1 MTITEITRIA
11 NNYTDEVFTSSV
23 CLDFA
28 NEAIAKINAMLGAK
42 LPYYAITGDYSTT
55 ILGDEW
61 QRTVIVPYV
70 SYSIKLNDGSIN
82 ESQVNFLQRYEEA
95 LKELRKNKATAIPD
109 TKDANGNFL
118 YRKATFGGI
127 ATMPKLGTYV
137 KHPDDLEEEDY
148 NDKIPL

>member
-1 MTITEITRIA
+1 MTITEITNIA
-11 NNYTDEVFTSSV
+11 NNYTDEVFTTSV

-28 NEAIAKINAMLGAK
+28 NEAIAKINVALGAK

-82 ESQVNFLQRYEEA
+82 ESQVNFLQRYEQGMR
-95 LKELRKNKATAIPD
+95 ELRKNKKQAISE
-109 TKDANGNFL
+109 NF
-118 YRKATFGGI
+118 RGTNFGGI
-127 ATMPKLGTYV
+127 AKMPKLGTYEQY
-137 KHPDDLEEEDY
+137 PDED
-148 NDKIPL
+148 

>member
-11 NNYTDEVFTSSV
+11 NNYTDEVFTTSV

-28 NEAIAKINAMLGAK
+28 NEAIAKINTALGAK
-42 LPYYAITGDYSTT
+42 LPYYTPTADYSSD
-55 ILGDEW
+55 ILGEEW
-61 QRTVIVPYV
+61 QRTVVVPYV

-82 ESQVNFLQRYEEA
+82 ESQVNFLQRYEEGI
-95 LKELRKNKATAIPD
+95 KELRKNKKTAISSA
-109 TKDANGNFL
+109 KDAEGNYL
-118 YRKATFGGI
+118 YRKDNFGGV
-127 ATMPKLGTYV
+127 ATMPKLGTYE